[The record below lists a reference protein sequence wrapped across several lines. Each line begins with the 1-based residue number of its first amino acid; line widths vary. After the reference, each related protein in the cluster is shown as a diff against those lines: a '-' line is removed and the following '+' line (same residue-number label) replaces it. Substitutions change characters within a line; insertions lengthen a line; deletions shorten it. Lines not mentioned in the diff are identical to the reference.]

1 MSKKKYTIV
10 GIQDCHYTTEIE
22 ANSEEEAIKL
32 AENNTVKFDMQ
43 NGKFETI
50 AFARDNHTAIEIASA
65 LNLLENEGDKC

>member
-1 MSKKKYTIV
+1 MTKITLNKKLDMTKYDD
-10 GIQDCHYTTEIE
+10 GEGDSYF
-22 ANSEEEAIKL
+22 

-65 LNLLENEGDKC
+65 LNLLQNESDR

>member
-1 MSKKKYTIV
+1 MTK
-10 GIQDCHYTTEIE
+10 TTLDQTLDMTNYNDGEGD
-22 ANSEEEAIKL
+22 SYF